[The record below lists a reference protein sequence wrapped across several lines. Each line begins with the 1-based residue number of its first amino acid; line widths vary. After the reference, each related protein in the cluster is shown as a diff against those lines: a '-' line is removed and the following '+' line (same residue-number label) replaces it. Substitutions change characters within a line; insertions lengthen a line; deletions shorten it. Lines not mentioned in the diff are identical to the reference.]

1 MATLLARLRYVV
13 GALALALLVT
23 LTGPVGAQQPINP
36 TASSVNE
43 QKLLQELGRI
53 QGRISIPDD
62 RAAVLVQPDGRTW
75 RAFHQVALRWIGAI
89 AILGMLAILVA
100 YYLWRG
106 MIRIEGGRTGRTMV
120 RFNAFERFA
129 HWLTAITFVIL
140 AISGLN
146 ITFGRPLLLPL
157 LGPEAFTAWATWAK
171 YAHNYLSFAFT
182 IGILATF
189 LMWVGNNTF
198 DRVDL
203 EWLKAGGGM
212 IGKEH
217 PPAHKFNAGQKILF
231 WLVVLASI
239 AVAVSGYLLMFPFY
253 GTTILGMQLAQALHA
268 VVALLFIAL
277 IIGHIYLGTIGMEG
291 AFEAMGTGDVDLNW
305 AKGHHSVW
313 YEEEMA
319 RRAEPSHAQPVAT
332 AAE

>member
-13 GALALALLVT
+13 GALALALVVA
-23 LTGPVGAQQPINP
+23 LTVPAGAQQPVNP

-53 QGRISIPDD
+53 QGRVSIPDE
-62 RAAVLVQPDGRTW
+62 RASVLMQPDGRTW
-75 RAFHQVALRWIGAI
+75 RAFHEVALRWIGAI
-89 AILGMLAILVA
+89 AIFGMLALVVA

-106 MIRIEGGRTGRTMV
+106 MIRIEGGRSGRTMV
-120 RFNAFERFA
+120 RFNAFERFV
-129 HWLTAITFVIL
+129 HWLTAISFVIL
-140 AISGLN
+140 ALSGLN
-146 ITFGRPLLLPL
+146 ITFGKPLLLPL
-157 LGPEAFTAWATWAK
+157 LGPETFTAWAISAK
-171 YAHNYLSFAFT
+171 YAHNYISFAFT
-182 IGILATF
+182 IGIIATF
-189 LMWVGNNTF
+189 LMWIGNNTF

-212 IGKEH
+212 VGKGH

-253 GTTILGMQLAQALHA
+253 GTTIFGMQLAEAAHGI
-268 VVALLFIAL
+268 VALLFIAL

-319 RRAEPSHAQPVAT
+319 RRTEPSHAQPVAT